1 MTAFTKEQLNQFAER
16 AGFGGNQRNTYR
28 VRLELF
34 AKMVESATI
43 ERLMKEFERE
53 SGTQQ

>member
-43 ERLMKEFERE
+43 ERLMKELERE